1 MSKINRVFIGHD
13 PRQAVSYS
21 VASASFVLAARSPI
35 TVAPISAELTGI
47 KRQGLTPF
55 TWARFLVPYLCDF
68 KGWALFVDGDVV
80 CLQDPAALFAL
91 GNPDCA
97 VMAVDTSKA
106 FERAAVML
114 FNCEHPDNR
123 VLTPQYVESANGM
136 HQLRWTDKIGWLDPK
151 WNHLVGYDPP
161 SQAPGIVHYTMG
173 VPCWPETSDCEH
185 ADLWYLVHKAMNSA
199 QSWQEIMGNSIHNG
213 LDDKN
218 RKVPLYKATKTL
230 QGERL
235 SDAPQNA

>member
-80 CLQDPAALFAL
+80 CLQDPDELFAQA
-91 GNPDCA
+91 NPTKS
-97 VMAVDTSKA
+97 VMVADTSKS

-123 VLTPQYVESANGM
+123 VLIPEYVETANGL
-136 HQLRWTDKIGWLDPK
+136 HQIRWTDNAGFIDRR

-235 SDAPQNA
+235 SDAPQDA